1 MPYSLGTIV
10 ILPSSTTDGEEGMRN
25 GTSRKFLEPN
35 HPLDMG
41 KRMEPAYVKGF
52 LVEALINA
60 MPLRETNAVVDRLLP
75 AICREL

>member
-1 MPYSLGTIV
+1 MSLCKGIGFV
-10 ILPSSTTDGEEGMRN
+10 HYRN
-25 GTSRKFLEPN
+25 SWGN
-35 HPLDMG
+35 DMG

-60 MPLRETNAVVDRLLP
+60 MPLMEATLIVDRLLP

>member
-1 MPYSLGTIV
+1 
-10 ILPSSTTDGEEGMRN
+10 
-25 GTSRKFLEPN
+25 
-35 HPLDMG
+35 MG
-41 KRMEPAYVKGF
+41 RRIEPAYVKGF

>member
-1 MPYSLGTIV
+1 
-10 ILPSSTTDGEEGMRN
+10 
-25 GTSRKFLEPN
+25 
-35 HPLDMG
+35 MG

-60 MPLRETNAVVDRLLP
+60 MPLMEATLIVDRLLP